1 MSHETPPRLFDFA
14 LDLARDET
22 LRRAEVAAAL
32 GGTWDPIAAL
42 RAEDEAHALLY
53 SGLDERQQAT
63 YDLLV
68 SAGILPGRGDG
79 RAAD

>member
-1 MSHETPPRLFDFA
+1 MSHETPPALVDFA
-14 LDLARDET
+14 FGLARDET
-22 LRRAEVAAAL
+22 RRRAEVAAAL
-32 GGTWDPIAAL
+32 GDTWDPIAAL
-42 RAEDEAHALLY
+42 RGEEEAHALLY

-68 SAGILPGRGDG
+68 SAGVLPGRGDG